1 MPKNRPNAGV
11 WLVRNRNG
19 TVTFVEHRLMALLQY
34 SPQSKRAVTA
44 PVGTAIRSQ
53 TSTRQSSR
61 NAPLRNLAGAK
72 GEIVSV
78 FPGRMDYFF
87 DVFRGISMTSG
98 RG

>member
-1 MPKNRPNAGV
+1 MPKNRTNAGV

-19 TVTFVEHRLMALLQY
+19 TVTFVEHRLMAFLQY

-53 TSTRQSSR
+53 TSSR